1 MGHSSAVENYQ
12 IAYACM
18 LLPAASAGVTLIW
31 AVQCP
36 SQTQLTKSPLS
47 SISIVF
53 PFRYEFL
60 RTNATE
66 LVDGGREQVMRQQG
80 FQLINPTEKWFPGI
94 TELRNN
100 FESWAWRF
108 GKTPAFS
115 VERKLPVQSQQQ
127 QSSQEEGTMPE
138 GDSLSTGGKRHE
150 LKLKVDVVEGLISE
164 ISLVLGE
171 NGESISVV
179 SQLKGSEYTEDNL
192 NAIYDSLKSI
202 KPDALMAQA
211 INGS

>member
-1 MGHSSAVENYQ
+1 MVSC
-12 IAYACM
+12 ACFGWVVATECYKGIGRQRCIGINSLTRP
-18 LLPAASAGVTLIW
+18 LL
-31 AVQCP
+31 
-36 SQTQLTKSPLS
+36 
-47 SISIVF
+47 F
-53 PFRYEFL
+53 RRYEFL

-115 VERKLPVQSQQQ
+115 VERKVPVKQQQ
-127 QSSQEEGTMPE
+127 QQTPAE
-138 GDSLSTGGKRHE
+138 DSGKDVVGSKRHE
-150 LKLKVDVVEGLISE
+150 MKLKVDVTEGLISG
-164 ISLVLGE
+164 IHLVLGD
-171 NGESISVV
+171 NADAISVV
-179 SQLKGSEYTEDNL
+179 SQLKGAEYNEDNF
-192 NAIYDSLKSI
+192 NSIYDSLKTI
-202 KPDALMAQA
+202 TPDAIMAQA